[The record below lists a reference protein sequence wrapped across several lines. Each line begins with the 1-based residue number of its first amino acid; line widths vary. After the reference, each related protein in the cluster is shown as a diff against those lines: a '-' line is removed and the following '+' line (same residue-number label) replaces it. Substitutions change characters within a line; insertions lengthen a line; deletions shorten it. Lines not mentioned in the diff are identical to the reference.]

1 MCATTQMH
9 RRLNIAAPAII
20 YCRSQR
26 SFKEALDA
34 KIGETEACKTGLEAA
49 RGELM
54 KQREAMMQE
63 GHAPTSGECAQPPH
77 VWCGWCLF
85 GEAVQAGLNNVVV
98 GVSN

>member
-1 MCATTQMH
+1 MH

-54 KQREAMMQE
+54 KQREAMLQE

-77 VWCGWCLF
+77 VWTCCV
-85 GEAVQAGLNNVVV
+85 ACAG
-98 GVSN
+98 GVCSARRRRLG